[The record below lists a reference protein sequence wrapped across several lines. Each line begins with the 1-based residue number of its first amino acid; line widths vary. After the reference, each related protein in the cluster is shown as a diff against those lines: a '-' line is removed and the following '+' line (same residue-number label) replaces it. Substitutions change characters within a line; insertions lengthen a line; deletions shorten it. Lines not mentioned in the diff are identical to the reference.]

1 MKVEI
6 EVSEDD
12 IKQELQ
18 KKVSEAIREKLSG
31 WSVESMIKKAVHE
44 VFDAAIIPEIERQ

>member
-6 EVSEDD
+6 EVSEDC

-18 KKVSEAIREKLSG
+18 KKVSEAIREKLNG
-31 WSVESMIKKAVHE
+31 WGTEAIIKKAVH
-44 VFDAAIIPEIERQ
+44 DAFGDAIIPEI